1 MEEKKPKGGKM
12 RRIRSGD
19 DFEPE
24 ERDYFNDRHKKG
36 KQETDNVK
44 NLYDTQ
50 LPEEAMK
57 EPKAVGF
64 AEVLTV
70 LIEKEIFH

>member
-1 MEEKKPKGGKM
+1 MG
-12 RRIRSGD
+12 RIRSWD

-36 KQETDNVK
+36 EQETDNFK
-44 NLYDTQ
+44 DPYDIQ
-50 LPEEAMK
+50 LPGEARK
-57 EPKAVGF
+57 ELKAVRF

-70 LIEKEIFH
+70 LIEKEIFN